1 MKIVHVIPALARGG
15 AEGVVIDLAN
25 HAVGLGDDVAI
36 LCAVP
41 TDPGLHSRPVRPE
54 VELRYLAP
62 ARGSS
67 RAAYAS
73 MPLWLARNHSWLF
86 RQDVIHCHL
95 TPASIF
101 GTLVQ
106 GLRSTRGDRLPV
118 VVETYHAVGA
128 AISGAQKAFH
138 AALLSQRDAVA
149 FMAED
154 SYWARFRQA
163 RPEGLFRT
171 IPNGIVPLPAISAG
185 AGESYRK
192 SNTRIPRGAMVIG
205 SIGRLVPARRP
216 DLLVEAFAKLVRI
229 TGKRLHLLLAGE
241 GPERNR
247 LVAQAQ
253 ALGVAELVHLPGLVL
268 DREGPL
274 GLIDLYLT
282 VNVGPVTG
290 IAALEASFAGLP
302 VIALQFRRDYRNGA
316 CDWIPSYADPAAL
329 AKRAAELIGD
339 ESRLRELA
347 VSQGAFAQAHHGVES
362 MARAYDELYDAA
374 LDRRFEA
381 VDARRR
387 RPSR

>member
-1 MKIVHVIPALARGG
+1 
-15 AEGVVIDLAN
+15 
-25 HAVGLGDDVAI
+25 
-36 LCAVP
+36 
-41 TDPGLHSRPVRPE
+41 
-54 VELRYLAP
+54 
-62 ARGSS
+62 
-67 RAAYAS
+67 
-73 MPLWLARNHSWLF
+73 
-86 RQDVIHCHL
+86 
-95 TPASIF
+95 
-101 GTLVQ
+101 
-106 GLRSTRGDRLPV
+106 
-118 VVETYHAVGA
+118 
-128 AISGAQKAFH
+128 
-138 AALLSQRDAVA
+138 
-149 FMAED
+149 
-154 SYWARFRQA
+154 
-163 RPEGLFRT
+163 
-171 IPNGIVPLPAISAG
+171 
-185 AGESYRK
+185 
-192 SNTRIPRGAMVIG
+192 MVIG